1 MTVIHLYY
9 HSTIHARGN
18 IIYSNSIC
26 LYAMGGKT
34 FSKLLRE
41 HDLNFLLHAV
51 KVTFRRF
58 MGRIPS
64 KLADL

>member
-1 MTVIHLYY
+1 
-9 HSTIHARGN
+9 
-18 IIYSNSIC
+18 
-26 LYAMGGKT
+26 MGGKT